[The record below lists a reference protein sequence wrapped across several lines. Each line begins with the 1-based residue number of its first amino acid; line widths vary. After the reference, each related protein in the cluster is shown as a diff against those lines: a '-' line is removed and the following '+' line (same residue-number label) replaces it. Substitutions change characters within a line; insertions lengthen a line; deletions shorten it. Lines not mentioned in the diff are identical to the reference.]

1 MIYIVITLAA
11 AYLSSFISFWDELSY
26 VDKISFL
33 SILQNIT
40 MALLFL
46 FGGYAAID
54 EICDRQEMINTYN
67 EVPPHIK
74 RIFNFEIK
82 NQNRGIIGTPLM
94 FIVWLVITLK
104 SGIIFLNS
112 LIDIHKIFESMI
124 ELSLYT

>member
-54 EICDRQEMINTYN
+54 EICDRKEMINTYN

-74 RIFNFEIK
+74 QIFNLEIK
-82 NQNRGIIGTPLM
+82 IKIGKSSAPL
-94 FIVWLVITLK
+94 
-104 SGIIFLNS
+104 
-112 LIDIHKIFESMI
+112 
-124 ELSLYT
+124 